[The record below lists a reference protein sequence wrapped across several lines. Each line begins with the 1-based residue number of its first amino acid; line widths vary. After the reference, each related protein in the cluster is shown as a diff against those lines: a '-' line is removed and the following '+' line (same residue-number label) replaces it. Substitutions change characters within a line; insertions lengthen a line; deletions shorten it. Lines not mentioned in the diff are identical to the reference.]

1 IGHIRKHETDRIAAL
16 IGNLTALGGDVHD
29 LADGLRII
37 PRPLHGGVWSA
48 HHDHRIATTGAL
60 VGLRVP
66 DVEIDD
72 IGTTAKTLPEF
83 TQLWERMLGGT
94 SA

>member
-1 IGHIRKHETDRIAAL
+1 
-16 IGNLTALGGDVHD
+16 
-29 LADGLRII
+29 
-37 PRPLHGGVWSA
+37 
-48 HHDHRIATTGAL
+48 
-60 VGLRVP
+60 VP